1 MIPTPHPL
9 IKLPTRGQME
19 ALMNAEGPE
28 AVEAILNQRE
38 SAIEL
43 SKSDPLRHG
52 FQFPSWPLMFEQI
65 AKWMEA
71 FAFGC

>member
-19 ALMNAEGPE
+19 ALMKAEGPE

-52 FQFPSWPLMFEQI
+52 FQFPS
-65 AKWMEA
+65 
-71 FAFGC
+71 